1 MDSHNV
7 PDEAINQFLTD
18 LQTIKTEQNNIAV
31 QRTDTATPDNLEE
44 FILKNS
50 SEVINS
56 AVSMMRNVETNVQAI
71 QGPEEIAAYSELVN
85 ASTNAIETLSKIL
98 IQKKKTETM
107 LTVKKMDVENKKEL
121 QTNDHQMK
129 FLASREDLLKMMLST
144 KPEENKEIVVE
155 AEPTSSASFE

>member
-44 FILKNS
+44 F
-50 SEVINS
+50 
-56 AVSMMRNVETNVQAI
+56 
-71 QGPEEIAAYSELVN
+71 GPEEIAAYSELVN

-144 KPEENKEIVVE
+144 KQEENKEIVVE